1 MADRFTLPRVRANSP
16 ITDKEGKAV
25 NAFVM
30 FWEKLCRQIEG
41 QENSQN
47 SLIATIQTIQAQQ
60 AAIQAQQAAQLV
72 LINQALELAGLAL
85 ETADGGGPNKSG
97 SATAIFA
104 LTGTGSVTGPLVT
117 LAGVSAGVLTVPGTG
132 PSQVIGTTSM
142 TGGNYVEAEYD
153 IVEVVSGVDTV
164 VFTGTFNVTDVTGDE
179 PNQIFQVV
187 HTSAPD
193 IAAFTS
199 ARASTG
205 TLAYRVDVRRLTGA
219 TMLGMRFYL
228 FARRAV

>member
-1 MADRFTLPRVRANSP
+1 MVDVSRFTLPRIRANSP

-25 NAFVM
+25 NAFIL

-47 SLIATIQTIQAQQ
+47 SLIATLQS
-60 AAIQAQQAAQLV
+60 IQAQQAAQLV

-85 ETADGGGPNKSG
+85 ETADGGSATKSG
-97 SATAIFA
+97 SATAIFP
-104 LTGTGSVTGPLVT
+104 LTGTGSFAAPLVT
-117 LAGVSAGVLTVPGTG
+117 LAGVSAGDLTVPGTG
-132 PSQVIGTTSM
+132 PSQVIGATTM

-179 PNQIFQVV
+179 PAQVFQVV

-193 IAAFTS
+193 IADFIS

-205 TLAYRVDVRRLTGA
+205 TMAYRVDVRRLTGA

-228 FARRAV
+228 FARRAA